1 MKRVIWLNVY
11 LKRLSSS
18 SGFSDFVVNA
28 AGEEKRFFFFF
39 CYDDRRVKWR
49 SYVRAGVL
57 TEGVSQKT
65 GRKEFI
71 K

>member
-18 SGFSDFVVNA
+18 SGFLDFVVNA
-28 AGEEKRFFFFF
+28 AGEEKRFF

-57 TEGVSQKT
+57 TEGVGQKT